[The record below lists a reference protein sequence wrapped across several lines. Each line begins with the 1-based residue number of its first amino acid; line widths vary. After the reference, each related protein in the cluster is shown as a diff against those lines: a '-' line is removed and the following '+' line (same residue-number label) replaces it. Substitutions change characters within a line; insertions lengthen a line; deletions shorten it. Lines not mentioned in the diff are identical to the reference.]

1 MSIANDTCV
10 KMCYNPNAQKLIN
23 ASKDDGAA
31 EIYGC
36 NHNCMSKILTAFNL
50 FEMVSPKH
58 PRYIA
63 RNEELKDMRKE
74 FRESIFFYGS
84 KDYQNL

>member
-1 MSIANDTCV
+1 
-10 KMCYNPNAQKLIN
+10 MCYNPNAEKLIN
-23 ASKDDGAA
+23 ASKDDGAV
-31 EIYGC
+31 EVYGC
-36 NHNCMSKILTAFNL
+36 KHNCMEKVITSTQLFDILSKT
-50 FEMVSPKH
+50 H

-74 FRESIFFYGS
+74 FRESIFYYGS